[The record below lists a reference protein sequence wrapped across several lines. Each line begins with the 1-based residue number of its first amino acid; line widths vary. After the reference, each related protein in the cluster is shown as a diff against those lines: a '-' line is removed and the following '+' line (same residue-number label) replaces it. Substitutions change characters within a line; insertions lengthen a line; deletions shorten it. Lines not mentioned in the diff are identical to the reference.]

1 LSAYLGCVRGRRI
14 ELPPAIRAIDGRT
27 LSSAR
32 SAKTGSTAGV
42 AGAIS
47 HRNNASFCIA
57 RRAPMIQLSLAIRRP
72 CSGMPWSD
80 DLLKVSVVFIG
91 AGRFMFGFFSAQ
103 LLLIYQLEIK
113 TKEAAN

>member
-1 LSAYLGCVRGRRI
+1 
-14 ELPPAIRAIDGRT
+14 
-27 LSSAR
+27 
-32 SAKTGSTAGV
+32 
-42 AGAIS
+42 
-47 HRNNASFCIA
+47 
-57 RRAPMIQLSLAIRRP
+57 
-72 CSGMPWSD
+72 MPWSD